1 MGKNYKNSYRR
12 FLHTEAWR
20 QTKIKA
26 LERRRKKW
34 KKKGL
39 DIPNNKFLCDKCKEI
54 KSLASANYHHTSYT
68 NWYGGVGWS
77 NHRNVIIICKPC
89 HDWTHRKK
97 IKKKNKEE
105 YKRIKELRKKNLK
118 L

>member
-20 QTKIKA
+20 HTKEKA

-39 DIPNNKFLCDKCKEI
+39 DIPNNKFLCNKCKKI
-54 KSLASANYHHTSYT
+54 KYLTNANYHHTSYT
-68 NWYGGVGWS
+68 NWYGGNGWS
-77 NHRNVIIICKPC
+77 NHRNVIIICKEC
-89 HDWTHRKK
+89 HDWRHRKK
-97 IKKKNKEE
+97 IKKKSKEE
-105 YKRIKELRKKNLK
+105 YKRIKELRKKNG
-118 L
+118 